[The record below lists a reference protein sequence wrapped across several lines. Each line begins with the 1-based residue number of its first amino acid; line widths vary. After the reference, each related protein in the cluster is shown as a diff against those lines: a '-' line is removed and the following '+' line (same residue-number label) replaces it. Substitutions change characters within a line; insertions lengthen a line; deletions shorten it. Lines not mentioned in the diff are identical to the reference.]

1 MRPFEFLMC
10 CFVVPVSL
18 ALLAGMRLGVREMHV
33 FCLLL
38 LVVTI
43 THVVHDGPHWQLFP
57 LYLAVLALLLMSL
70 AVHTLDIAPVATLR
84 WTGLASLLLV
94 AASGVFSYVLPMF
107 HLPATTGPYS
117 VGTSILYM
125 DDPGRD
131 TFGEKKSAASGEPGS
146 KRELVVQLWYP
157 ASASANPWAVYRRR
171 KETTA
176 TSSYQS
182 VLRTASRL
190 DAPVFSHGGPW
201 PLLLFNPA
209 WTGQRTQSTFL
220 MQELA
225 SHGFL
230 VASIDHTWYS
240 GRVAFPDGRVI
251 DSSRAPKIGNFD
263 HSTVAEQLALGSKYT
278 LIEAEDDI
286 FVLDQM
292 LALSSDRQSRWF
304 GSVDPTRIG
313 ALGHSI
319 GGSAAEQACYLDP
332 RIRAALNMDG
342 WTFGDVLAH
351 GLNKPLMLMYEK
363 GTILEPPASQLSSL
377 PESAQRYWQ
386 MDRENNAAVE
396 AGLRRFGGFRLSID
410 GTSHWN
416 FSDRALYSPLRSRT
430 AAGSIAPMRAYNIID
445 RYAVAFFSLY
455 LRGTSEPL
463 LFCRPSPFSE
473 VDFERISAQKT
484 PSGDSTSKRE
494 QTDASTAAETL
505 AGGRG

>member
-1 MRPFEFLMC
+1 
-10 CFVVPVSL
+10 
-18 ALLAGMRLGVREMHV
+18 
-33 FCLLL
+33 
-38 LVVTI
+38 
-43 THVVHDGPHWQLFP
+43 
-57 LYLAVLALLLMSL
+57 VLSWM
-70 AVHTLDIAPVATLR
+70 
-84 WTGLASLLLV
+84 
-94 AASGVFSYVLPMF
+94 LPMF
-107 HLPATTGPYS
+107 HLPTPTGPYS

-125 DDPGRD
+125 EDPGRD
-131 TFGEKKSAASGEPGS
+131 AMGEKKSADAAQSNPGS

-157 ASASANPWAVYRRR
+157 ARASANPFAVYRRR

-182 VLRTASRL
+182 VLRTGSRL

-251 DSSRAPKIGNFD
+251 DSSRAPEIGNFD
-263 HSTVAEQLALGSKYT
+263 HSTIAEQLVLGSKYT

-286 FVLDQM
+286 FVLDQL
-292 LALSSDRQSRWF
+292 LALSSDRQSRWY

-319 GGSAAEQACYLDP
+319 GGSAAEQAAYLDP

-342 WTFGDVLAH
+342 WTFGDVLTH

-363 GTILEPPASQLSSL
+363 GTILEPPSSQLSSL
-377 PESAQRYWQ
+377 SESAQRYWQ
-386 MDRENNAAVE
+386 MDRENNTAVE
-396 AGLRRFGGFRLSID
+396 AGLRRFGGFRLYID

-430 AAGSIAPMRAYNIID
+430 AAGSIAPMRAYTIID
-445 RYAVAFFSLY
+445 RYAVAFFSLF

-473 VDFERISAQKT
+473 VDFERITAQKT
-484 PSGDSTSKRE
+484 PSQGSAAKRQQADSSKP
-494 QTDASTAAETL
+494 AESL
-505 AGGRG
+505 VGGRG